1 MEKQYTVTLTERQIR
16 DLETYALSQELN
28 SSHRSNIEFY
38 NALFLTLN
46 NARLEKQEL
55 LKVLRELV
63 EQIDEDMPEENMTR
77 HFIDTLDDARYLI
90 KKATGQEI

>member
-46 NARLEKQEL
+46 NARMEKQE
-55 LKVLRELV
+55 V
-63 EQIDEDMPEENMTR
+63 
-77 HFIDTLDDARYLI
+77 
-90 KKATGQEI
+90 

>member
-28 SSHRSNIEFY
+28 SSHRDNIVFY

-46 NARLEKQEL
+46 NARLEKQE
-55 LKVLRELV
+55 
-63 EQIDEDMPEENMTR
+63 
-77 HFIDTLDDARYLI
+77 A
-90 KKATGQEI
+90 